1 MIKTLCKK
9 VKGNKGFTLIELI
22 VVIAILAILALIL
35 VPRFKGFTD
44 DARDAAD
51 EATSRTIETA
61 VISLLANG
69 KLTGTGVITITGATD
84 DSPSSTISYG
94 EGLSGNP
101 DDLKKMIGTD
111 IRCVTKSGFTV
122 TVHDNGEVVCV
133 PDNVTVDVPAGGGGG

>member
-1 MIKTLCKK
+1 MFKALVKK
-9 VKGNKGFTLIELI
+9 SRDNKGFTLIELM

-69 KLTGTGVITITGATD
+69 KLKGTGEITITGATD
-84 DSPSSTISYG
+84 TTSSTINYT
-94 EGLSGNP
+94 GLERSWG
-101 DDLKKMIGTD
+101 DDVNKDELVAMIGTN
-111 IRCVTKSGFTV
+111 IRCETGSGFK
-122 TVHDNGEVVCV
+122 
-133 PDNVTVDVPAGGGGG
+133 VTVDEDDGKVECVPYDDDE